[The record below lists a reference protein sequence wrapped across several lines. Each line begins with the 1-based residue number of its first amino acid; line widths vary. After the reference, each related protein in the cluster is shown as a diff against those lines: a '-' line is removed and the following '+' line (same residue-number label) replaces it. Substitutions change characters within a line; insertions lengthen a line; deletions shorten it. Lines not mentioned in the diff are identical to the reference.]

1 MLDFTELGL
10 TQDVR
15 IHHNTYHVAER
26 KEKIKR
32 KLESVAVIILINS
45 ATSYFFDA
53 IGTCYERTERR
64 TDEPKLTTVLHLSS
78 MVQKRSNKTNS
89 S

>member
-1 MLDFTELGL
+1 MMSQLITTL
-10 TQDVR
+10 TTLQ
-15 IHHNTYHVAER
+15 
-26 KEKIKR
+26 KEKKR

-53 IGTCYERTERR
+53 IRTCYERTERR

-78 MVQKRSNKTNS
+78 IVQMRSNKKNS